1 MNRKKDKAKKPLL
14 SRPGWTRVLM
24 AAAMTAIILIV
35 LPFSD
40 RQSFTYELNQPWR
53 YALLTADF
61 DMPIMRDSASIRT
74 LKDSVD
80 ARFIPFVV
88 HDKTIGVNNVERF
101 STSLRG
107 LGLPL
112 SECAELTGML
122 TAAYEDGIVSSALYD
137 DLRTRKITK
146 VRLFA
151 GTDDANSVKEIDAT
165 SLLSPIKAF
174 EHIDSLYAARSK
186 GQHRLSP
193 QAADV
198 ITRALVPNVI
208 IDSAFDAK
216 YRKQEYLNVSAAIGV
231 IKKGQRIVDR
241 GEIITPQI
249 FTNLNTYQQMLDE
262 NHGENREHTYFLVG
276 NGLFIV
282 ICITI
287 LYLYLALYRPA
298 IWEDRKKMLFLMSF
312 ITLFIVFGIEMF
324 RLFPRGLTY
333 VPFAA
338 VPIIIMVFADSRTA
352 IFSLLITV
360 LVTSLVAT
368 FPFSFIFSELA
379 VGLLATFSLKQLSKR
394 SQLLRTA
401 LITFLAYVVC
411 YVALTLLSEGT
422 LSTFSWRTVMNYGIN
437 SIILSFAYVL
447 IWLIEK
453 AFGFTSTVTLVEL
466 SDINNPLLRRLAEEA
481 PGTFQHSMQVSTLAS
496 EAARAIGANTQLTRT
511 GALYHD
517 IGKMESPVFFTENQH
532 GVNPHAGLDPETSA
546 QKIISH
552 VTGGLEM
559 ASKEK
564 LPSVIKDFI
573 SQHHGRGLTK
583 YFYNTAV
590 NERGAENTDP
600 EKFRYPGP
608 NPQSKET
615 AIMMM
620 ADAVEAASRSLRDY
634 SQESIDRLVDNIVD
648 SQIKDGLFNESP
660 ISFQDIQ
667 KIKKTFKRRLA
678 TIYHTRIAYPKLK
691 AEADTKNQN

>member
-1 MNRKKDKAKKPLL
+1 MSRTQNDIKKKAIFG
-14 SRPGWTRVLM
+14 RPGWMRVLLGV
-24 AAAMTAIILIV
+24 AMTAIILLL

-61 DMPIMRDSASIRT
+61 DMPIMRDSTSIRV
-74 LKDSVD
+74 LRDSVD
-80 ARFIPFVV
+80 ARFVPFVT
-88 HDKTIGVNNVERF
+88 HDREIGIKNVDRF
-101 STSLRG
+101 SVAVRG

-112 SECAELTGML
+112 DECATLTGL
-122 TAAYEDGIVSSALYD
+122 LANAYENGIVSSDLYE
-137 DLRTRKITK
+137 DLKKRNMTK
-146 VRLFA
+146 VRLSS
-151 GTDDANSVKEIDAT
+151 GTEDENSVKEVDA
-165 SLLSPIKAF
+165 SALLSPMKAF
-174 EHIDSLYAARSK
+174 AQIDSAFVALNR
-186 GQHRLSP
+186 GQQHLSP

-198 ITRALVPNVI
+198 ITRALVPNVM
-208 IDSAFDAK
+208 IDSAFDSK

-249 FTNLNTYQQMLDE
+249 YTNLETYQQMLDE
-262 NHGENREHTYFLVG
+262 NHGESKEHTYFLVG
-276 NGLFIV
+276 NGLYIV
-282 ICITI
+282 ICLTI
-287 LYLYLALYRPA
+287 FYMYLALYRPSF
-298 IWEDRKKMLFLMSF
+298 WSDNKKMLFLVTF
-312 ITLFIVFGIEMF
+312 ITLFIIFAIEMF
-324 RLFPRGLTY
+324 QFFANGLSL

-338 VPIIIMVFADSRTA
+338 VPVIILVFADSRTA
-352 IFSLLITV
+352 IFSLVITV
-360 LVTSLVAT
+360 LVTALVAT
-368 FPFSFIFSELA
+368 FAFPFIFTQLA

-401 LITFLAYVVC
+401 LITFVVYLLC
-411 YVALTLLSEGT
+411 YIAITLLTEGT
-422 LSTFSWRTVMNYGIN
+422 LSTFSWRMVMNYGIN
-437 SIILSFAYVL
+437 SVILSFAYVL

-532 GVNPHAGLDPETSA
+532 GINPHAGLDPETSA

-552 VTGGLEM
+552 ITGGLEM

-564 LPSVIKDFI
+564 LPAVIKDFI
-573 SQHHGRGLTK
+573 AQHHGRGLTK
-583 YFYNTAV
+583 YFYTTAV
-590 NERGAENTDP
+590 NDRGAENVDIT
-600 EKFRYPGP
+600 KFQYPGP
-608 NPQSKET
+608 NPNSKET

-620 ADAVEAASRSLRDY
+620 ADAVEAASRSLQDY
-634 SQESIDRLVDNIVD
+634 TPENIDRLVENIIN

-667 KIKKTFKRRLA
+667 KIKQTFKRRLA

-691 AEADTKNQN
+691 SEDSQN